1 MTIKELREE
10 YKRKICFNRLFNRNN
25 TELADLY
32 ESEMKRDWAT
42 LEELYKESVVHQFSH
57 EILALANGI
66 ANTAP
71 DYSHNG
77 ITVLQTLDL
86 HAIYASKKFAKELMM
101 AYLHIGEY
109 SLF

>member
-10 YKRKICFNRLFNRNN
+10 YKRKISFNRTFNRNN
-25 TELADLY
+25 VELADFY
-32 ESEMKRDWAT
+32 ETELKRDWEA
-42 LEELYKESVVHQFSH
+42 LEELYKENAVHQFSD

-66 ANTAP
+66 ANFAP